1 MRALLLLLVLASAA
15 WSQPYQPSLKLLDP
29 VRYLGEPRPGFLT
42 AGHGGFRWQ
51 DGSRAHFWGVNV
63 ANRNLWIP
71 GKEIDV
77 VVEAMARSGVNLV
90 RFEALDSRG
99 GMLEIPG
106 KPGTRKINPQKLRTL
121 HYWISKLHQKKI
133 HYYFDLIDFRDFA
146 PEDGV
151 ENAKAI
157 GRAARPYAVFDE
169 KLIELQKEYATQLL
183 TTRNPFTK
191 LKPVEDP
198 YLALLEICNESGFF
212 LYAKV
217 TDNLVEP
224 YRTGLQKKWNAW
236 LRARY
241 NREQLANRWGPALGD
256 GEDPG
261 ADTVRLPHL
270 TGSPDAQ
277 PRQSD
282 GVEFLCDTQKAYFT
296 TMLAHLRGLGLKIP
310 VTAVVSSDIPCD
322 VESVAAV
329 LDFTSENHY
338 VDHPSFGGA
347 DWQGKYYYQN
357 KNGLR
362 DPSRFGFAP
371 FTGQLRW
378 GDKPVV
384 VREWATTWPN
394 GFRAGSIPEAAAY
407 ARLQDFDGMILFG
420 YKTGADGPRLVEFGF
435 QSDPTVWGLFS
446 LGAMIFM
453 RGDVAVATS
462 VAFLEYGKARLL
474 QPELGVPDLVRLAYT
489 YRLSSGVE
497 GGRMPVGDLTVW
509 PVQEMAQSADEWLT
523 QAPVDGGGT
532 ALEGGR
538 YTSRTGQI
546 IRDTSRGRLLVTTLK
561 TCLVAGELSGDT
573 LRAGPLE
580 LASSSGVG
588 ALVATSLDGFPL
600 TSSRQVFLK
609 MVTIAEN
616 TGQQLL
622 PAPPGAPG
630 PFVLDQPGA
639 APVKTFGDTEGGTTE
654 VRLGGHSV
662 IEMQLVNG
670 TWELLAMPDGTTFWC
685 DTPGVRLSFGGRMFT
700 TGKEPIRL
708 R

>member
-15 WSQPYQPSLKLLDP
+15 WSQPYQPSLKLIDP
-29 VRYLGEPRPGFLT
+29 VRYLGEPGPGFLT
-42 AGHGGFRWQ
+42 AGHGGFRWH
-51 DGSRAHFWGVNV
+51 DGSRARFWGINV

-71 GKEIDV
+71 GKEIDKV
-77 VVEAMARSGVNLV
+77 VDAMARSGVNLV

-106 KPGTRKINPQKLRTL
+106 KPGTRKLNPQKLKTL
-121 HYWISKLHQKKI
+121 HYWISRLHQKKI
-133 HYYFDLIDFRDFA
+133 HYYFDLIDFRDFVA
-146 PEDGV
+146 EDGV

-157 GRAARPYAVFDE
+157 GRAGRPYAVFDE

-224 YRTGLQKKWNAW
+224 YRSGLQKKWNNW
-236 LRARY
+236 LKARF
-241 NREQLANRWGPALGD
+241 NRDQLANRWGPALGD
-256 GEDPG
+256 GEDPNAG
-261 ADTVRLPHL
+261 TVRLPHL
-270 TGSPDAQ
+270 TGSPDPQA
-277 PRQSD
+277 RQAD
-282 GVEFLCDTQKAYFT
+282 GVEFLCDTQRAYFT

-462 VAFLEYGKARLL
+462 VAFLEYSKSRLL
-474 QPELGVPDLVRLAYT
+474 QSELGVPDLVRLAYT

-509 PVQEMAQSADEWLT
+509 PISDMAQSADEWLT

-532 ALEGGR
+532 ALENGR
-538 YTSRTGQI
+538 FTSRTGQI
-546 IRDTSRGRLLVTTLK
+546 LRDTAKGRLSVTTLK
-561 TCLVAGELSGDT
+561 TCLVAGELSGEA

-580 LASSSGVG
+580 LVSASGVG

-600 TSSRQVFLK
+600 TSSRQVFMK

-622 PAPPGAPG
+622 PAPAGAPG
-630 PFVLDQPGA
+630 PFVLEQAGT
-639 APVKTFGDTEGGTTE
+639 APVKTLAESDKGTTE

-662 IEMQLVNG
+662 IELELVNG
-670 TWELLAMPDGTTFWC
+670 SWELLATAEGATFWC
-685 DTPGVRLSFGGRMFT
+685 DSPGVRLSFAGREYT